1 MSDERSPALL
11 IVDVQND
18 FCAGGALAVR
28 GGDEVVPVL
37 NRLADR
43 AAALGWPVYAS
54 RDWHPADSRHF
65 AIHGGAWP
73 VHCVAGTEGAR
84 FHPDLR
90 LPPGTMIITKG
101 TGRHDDGYSAFEGEV
116 PGRGPFIDDLRA
128 RGVTHLVVGGLATD
142 YCVRN
147 SVLDALR
154 HGLAV
159 LLVEDAIRAVD
170 VAPGD
175 GQRALDEMRAA
186 GAEVLHS
193 SSI

>member
-65 AIHGGAWP
+65 EIHGGAWP

-147 SVLDALR
+147 NVLDALR

>member
-18 FCAGGALAVR
+18 FCAGGALAVG

-65 AIHGGAWP
+65 KIHGGAWP
-73 VHCVAGTEGAR
+73 VHCVAGTKGAR

-90 LPPGTMIITKG
+90 LPTGTMIITKG
-101 TGRHDDGYSAFEGEV
+101 TGPDDDGYSAFEGEV

-147 SVLDALR
+147 NVLDALR

-159 LLVEDAIRAVD
+159 VLVEDAIRAVD

-186 GAEVLHS
+186 GAEVVQS
-193 SSI
+193 AKI

>member
-18 FCAGGALAVR
+18 FCAGGALEVR

-54 RDWHPADSRHF
+54 RDWHPANSRHF
-65 AIHGGAWP
+65 KIHGGAWP
-73 VHCVAGTEGAR
+73 VHCVAGTKGAR
-84 FHPDLR
+84 LHPDLR
-90 LPPGTMIITKG
+90 LPTGTMIITKG
-101 TGRHDDGYSAFEGEV
+101 TGPDDDGYSAFEGEV

-147 SVLDALR
+147 NVLDALR

-159 LLVEDAIRAVD
+159 VLVEDAIRAVD

-186 GAEVLHS
+186 GAEVVQS
-193 SSI
+193 AEI